1 MTITVATDVI
11 DIQIL
16 TDAIQGQFAQKNA
29 LASALT
35 TSGAIVIEGSF
46 PGQGREVIGQSVEV
60 PYFGTMPAFVNNPD
74 GTSITPSKLGMTS
87 ETGTVTRSSLAFQ
100 ASKWA
105 RSSGNA
111 DPYAEA
117 ARQAELQATRRME
130 ELIIASAAASPMVVD
145 LTSAGTDVLTYDAL
159 VWALAEALGEDFVA
173 GAAIAAHPL
182 TLAGLAT
189 QKDATGQY
197 LLTNPQDG
205 SVPRLFGIPV
215 VPSAR
220 TPKTSSAMGAVT
232 SAGTNPPVLTIGG
245 TPLDAFKKL
254 MIQCRLLGAHE
265 TATFRFST
273 DGGLH
278 WSADL
283 LTPAATVAMN
293 LTDTAND
300 SLVGVNGAT
309 GLTVTFAA
317 GVFAL
322 DNVWT
327 AYTNFTTETQVYL
340 PGAGAFW
347 FNRAALQMQSDRDI
361 LDDTDI
367 GAMHLYGVAHT
378 YRRRQAGHT
387 PGVVRIKHKVRGFRG
402 VAP

>member
-60 PYFGTMPAFVNNPD
+60 PYFGTMPAFVDNPD
-74 GTSITPSKLGMTS
+74 GNSITPSKLGMTS
-87 ETGTVTRSSLAFQ
+87 ETGIVTRSSLAFQ

-130 ELIIASAAASPMVVD
+130 ELIIASAATSPVLVD

-159 VWALAEALGEDFVA
+159 VWGLAEALGEDFVA
-173 GAAIAAHPL
+173 GSCLVCHPL

-189 QKDATGQY
+189 QRDSAGNLQ
-197 LLTNPQDG
+197 LTSPQDG
-205 SVPRLFGIPV
+205 GVQRLFGIPV

-220 TPKTSSAMGAVT
+220 TPKTTSTMGTVSSAGAT
-232 SAGTNPPVLTIGG
+232 PPVLTLGG
-245 TPLDAFKKL
+245 TPLDAFPKL
-254 MIQCRLLGAHE
+254 VIECRLPGAHE
-265 TATFRFST
+265 TATIRFST
-273 DGGLH
+273 DGGRH

-283 LTPAATVAMN
+283 VTPAAPVAMN
-293 LTDTAND
+293 LTDTADD

-317 GVFAL
+317 GVFAI

-327 AYTNFTTETQVYL
+327 AYTDFTTETQVYL

-387 PGVVRIKHKVRGFRG
+387 PGVVRLRHKVRGFRG
-402 VAP
+402 VAA